1 MGYMAYFYKDGKTKN
16 DVELYGTE
24 KEVFAHAR
32 LLAKGHSVEGYAV
45 YKDNML
51 VGDWTL
57 KSGRYISNMPR
68 KKKKTSKTWHPFGL

>member
-1 MGYMAYFYKDGKTKN
+1 MGYTACFYKDGKAKN

-32 LLAKGHSVEGYAV
+32 LLAKGHSVEGYAI
-45 YKDNML
+45 YKDNVL

-57 KSGRYISNMPR
+57 KSRRYISNMPR
-68 KKKKTSKTWHPFGL
+68 KKKKTSEDWHPFGL

>member
-1 MGYMAYFYKDGKTKN
+1 MGYTACFYKDGKAKN

-32 LLAKGHSVEGYAV
+32 NLARIHDIEGYAV
-45 YKDNML
+45 YKDGIL
-51 VGDWTL
+51 IGDWTL

-68 KKKKTSKTWHPFGL
+68 KKKKTSKDWHPFGL